1 MTNLGLKMMRN
12 LGSGCACAKFGRSER
27 WYCVSRREKISFS
40 TPPEVTFSTPP
51 SLVSLLFTSFFGYL
65 WYQTKVCLNLESPV
79 VVLYS
84 AASEQER
91 LWDVLSE
98 KRNQIRILSRQ
109 DESKR
114 KKVKQAEIKLI
125 EKAATVLSEEIQV

>member
-65 WYQTKVCLNLESPV
+65 WYQTK
-79 VVLYS
+79 

>member
-1 MTNLGLKMMRN
+1 M
-12 LGSGCACAKFGRSER
+12 F
-27 WYCVSRREKISFS
+27 F
-40 TPPEVTFSTPP
+40 
-51 SLVSLLFTSFFGYL
+51 LL
-65 WYQTKVCLNLESPV
+65 VCLNLESPV

-114 KKVKQAEIKLI
+114 KKVKEAEIKVSIISSEDEQKDKVFEMIMIINWLFFFGFQLI

>member
-1 MTNLGLKMMRN
+1 MMNLGLKMMRN
-12 LGSGCACAKFGRSER
+12 LGSGCAKLGRSER
-27 WYCVSRREKISFS
+27 WYCVSRREKISSSSVTFS

-51 SLVSLLFTSFFGYL
+51 SVVSLLFTSFIGYL
-65 WYQTKVCLNLESPV
+65 WYQTK
-79 VVLYS
+79 

-91 LWDVLSE
+91 LRGVLSE
-98 KRNQIRILSRQ
+98 KRNQIRILSQQ

-114 KKVKQAEIKLI
+114 KKVEEAKIKLI